1 MQEVHA
7 ELPVITGR
15 IELVEIDDRRQ
26 TPALERRIA
35 VAERRGSP
43 RRKILKIARTYWQ
56 NGDSVECGI
65 RNLSE
70 SGAQL
75 EVRGPI
81 PNSFDLVIDCDQFRR
96 TCCVIWRNAG
106 RIGVRFVEQNTPAQV
121 SGGSVSRITE
131 FRQYAEVCRTLARS
145 SELWSREMLLKM
157 AAAWETHARRP
168 RNKASIW

>member
-81 PNSFDLVIDCDQFRR
+81 PNSFDLALTAISFDALAVLSG
-96 TCCVIWRNAG
+96 AM
-106 RIGVRFVEQNTPAQV
+106 PA
-121 SGGSVSRITE
+121 
-131 FRQYAEVCRTLARS
+131 ALA
-145 SELWSREMLLKM
+145 
-157 AAAWETHARRP
+157 
-168 RNKASIW
+168 